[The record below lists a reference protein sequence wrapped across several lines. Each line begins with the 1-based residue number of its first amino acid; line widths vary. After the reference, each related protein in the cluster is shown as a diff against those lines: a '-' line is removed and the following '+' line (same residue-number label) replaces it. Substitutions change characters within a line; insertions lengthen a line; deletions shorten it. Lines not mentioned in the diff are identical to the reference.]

1 MLKKWP
7 DCVRI
12 TALIASPKPAPK
24 NITASNSAP
33 ATILHFTHADN
44 AMARSE
50 RMAIQINEETM
61 RLPAIHRCSQVQAE
75 PARLDCTANNTRPG
89 IQVIC
94 DNTISKTEDLPSTY
108 SARENGRQK
117 YKGRAPLAMSGEISP
132 GPMNAVRI
140 NANTPCTR
148 MKKKKNSL
156 STLNNLLLPVNR
168 SRKLRLCA
176 R

>member
-12 TALIASPKPAPK
+12 TALIACAKPAPK
-24 NITASNSAP
+24 NITASSNAP
-33 ATILHFTHADN
+33 ATTLHLTHADN

-50 RMAIQINEETM
+50 RIAIQISEETT
-61 RLPAIHRCSQVQAE
+61 RLPAIQRCSQVHAE
-75 PARLDCTANNTRPG
+75 PARLDCTTNNTSPG
-89 IQVIC
+89 IHVIS
-94 DNTISKTEDLPSTY
+94 DNTMTRTEALPTTY

-117 YKGRAPLAMSGEISP
+117 YSGSAPLAMSGEINP

-140 NANTPCTR
+140 KANTPCTR

-156 STLNNLLLPVNR
+156 STLNNLLLPVNF